1 MGFPAPHALP
11 AGPPMNYRHA
21 YHAGNFA
28 DVIKH
33 AILTRIL
40 VHLRGKP
47 AAFRVID
54 SHAGAGRYDLAGPE
68 ATRSGEWHHGVER
81 LLSARLDPAAAGL
94 LAPYRDVLAAHNP
107 DGRLRIYP
115 GSPAIVQAFLRPQD
129 RLLACE
135 LEPNAAAALKH
146 NFAHDRRIKM
156 VAIDGW
162 NALGAFLPPK
172 ERRGLV
178 LIDPPYEEPS
188 DFSNLLQGLG
198 VARRRWAQ
206 GIYLLW
212 YPVKGRAQPD
222 ALARRLRGSGIGKIL
237 RAELNIAPA
246 PDPGELTGCGL
257 ITVNP
262 PWRLEEEARTL
273 LAALAPLLAGAA
285 GGSARVDWIA
295 GEM

>member
-1 MGFPAPHALP
+1 MGLPDGYAPLG
-11 AGPPMNYRHA
+11 GPSMNYRHA

-28 DVIKH
+28 DVVKH

-40 VHLRGKP
+40 VHLGSKP

-54 SHAGAGRYDLAGPE
+54 SHAGTGRYDLASPE
-68 ATRSGEWHHGVER
+68 ATRSGEWHAGVER
-81 LLSARLDPAAAGL
+81 IFSARLDPSAAAV
-94 LAPYRDVLAAHNP
+94 LAPYLDVLAAYNP

-135 LEPNAAAALKH
+135 LEPNAAASLKH
-146 NFAHDRRIKM
+146 NFAHDRRVRV

-162 NALGAFLPPK
+162 RALGAFVPPP

-178 LIDPPYEEPS
+178 LIDPPYEAPS
-188 DFSNLLQGLG
+188 DFSNLVQGLDI
-198 VARRRWAQ
+198 ARRRWAH

-222 ALARRLRGSGIGKIL
+222 ALARRLRRSGIGKIL

-246 PDPGELTGCGL
+246 SNPNELTGCGL
-257 ITVNP
+257 IAVNP
-262 PWRLEEEARTL
+262 PWLLEEELRTL
-273 LAALAPLLAGAA
+273 LAGLGPVLAGAS
-285 GGSARVDWIA
+285 GGATRLDWIA
-295 GEM
+295 AE

>member
-1 MGFPAPHALP
+1 
-11 AGPPMNYRHA
+11 
-21 YHAGNFA
+21 
-28 DVIKH
+28 V
-33 AILTRIL
+33 
-40 VHLRGKP
+40 
-47 AAFRVID
+47 
-54 SHAGAGRYDLAGPE
+54 
-68 ATRSGEWHHGVER
+68 
-81 LLSARLDPAAAGL
+81 
-94 LAPYRDVLAAHNP
+94 LAPYLDVLVAHNP

-135 LEPNAAAALKH
+135 LEPNAAASLKH
-146 NFAHDRRIKM
+146 NFAHDRRVKV

-162 NALGAFLPPK
+162 RALGAFVPPP

-188 DFSNLLQGLG
+188 DFSDLVQGLDT
-198 VARRRWAQ
+198 ARRRWAH

-222 ALARRLRGSGIGKIL
+222 ALARRLRRSGISKIL

-246 PDPGELTGCGL
+246 SNPNELTGCGL

-262 PWRLEEEARTL
+262 PWLLQGELRTL
-273 LAALAPLLAGAA
+273 LSGLGPVLAGAS
-285 GGSARVDWIA
+285 GGATRLDWIA
-295 GEM
+295 GE